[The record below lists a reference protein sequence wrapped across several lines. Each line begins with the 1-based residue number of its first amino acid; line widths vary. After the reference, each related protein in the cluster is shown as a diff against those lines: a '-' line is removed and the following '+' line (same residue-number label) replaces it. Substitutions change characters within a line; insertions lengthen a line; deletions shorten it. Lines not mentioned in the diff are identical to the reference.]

1 MICPE
6 CRNKIPEGSKFC
18 LECGRKIDFTCSAC
32 GRIVLPE
39 SKFCLECGL
48 YPRRTVL
55 PTTLR
60 LIRSKATASK
70 SVMGGERFLQIMI
83 GL

>member
-1 MICPE
+1 M
-6 CRNKIPEGSKFC
+6 
-18 LECGRKIDFTCSAC
+18 
-32 GRIVLPE
+32 
-39 SKFCLECGL
+39 
-48 YPRRTVL
+48 
-55 PTTLR
+55 TLR